1 MRKRLFEIIETA
13 AAGDRVSAW
22 YDSAMMVAIVASLV
36 PLAFKTETPALAA
49 LDKLCASIFV
59 LDYLLR
65 LLTADYKLKERP
77 PLAFVKYPFTPMA
90 LVDLLSIL
98 PSFTFINRGFKVLR
112 VLRMFRA
119 LRVLRVFKAARYS
132 RSVRII
138 AEVFRKSKDALGA
151 VCSLAAVYVL
161 ISALVILNLE
171 PDSFDNFFEAVY
183 WATVSLTT
191 MGYGDIY
198 PVTTVGRVFTMLSAV
213 FGIAIIA
220 LPAGIITAGYM
231 DTLRTERPEK
241 QKRGGAAHGRPFS
254 QIQKHRAISR
264 HDEQIR
270 DFYQRRRQRAP
281 RDENRLG
288 PRPHDGVAAGD
299 GAQLR

>member
-1 MRKRLFEIIETA
+1 MRKRLYEIVELA
-13 AAGDRVSAW
+13 ADGDRVSAA
-22 YDSAMMVAIVASLV
+22 YDSAMLFLIVLSMV
-36 PLAFKTETPALAA
+36 PLAFKTETPALA
-49 LDKLCASIFV
+49 LIDKCCACVFV

-65 LLTADYKLKERP
+65 LITADYKLRDDSA
-77 PLAFVKYPFTPMA
+77 LAFIKYPFTFMA
-90 LVDLLSIL
+90 IVDLVSIL
-98 PSFTFINRGFKVLR
+98 PSFTIINGSLKVLR
-112 VLRMFRA
+112 VFRMFRA

-138 AEVFRKSKDALGA
+138 GNVFRRSKDALGA

-161 ISALVILNLE
+161 ISALVILNIE

-198 PVTTVGRVFTMLSAV
+198 PVSAVGRAFTMLSAV

-231 DTLRTERPEK
+231 DALREE
-241 QKRGGAAHGRPFS
+241 
-254 QIQKHRAISR
+254 
-264 HDEQIR
+264 
-270 DFYQRRRQRAP
+270 
-281 RDENRLG
+281 RLG
-288 PRPHDGVAAGD
+288 KEED
-299 GAQLR
+299 